1 MKENTINWLIKN
13 WKELILFL
21 MTWGIGLYLFIRV
34 ICKINPDLPNTIST
48 VHWTIFFTS
57 LFLLFLPFVRKIE
70 LGKFLKIEKEVK
82 ETKNEVKNFKT
93 EAVERFNLLTSSISM
108 LSQNL
113 TNKITIYNQ
122 APDAATLREVKEEL
136 DEKKPEIKTAIQN
149 INFEL
154 EDSEEEWI
162 WIFNLLKIRV
172 QLEKDLRVVL
182 QKRTTI
188 ETNENIQD
196 IKFYPLTKLYD
207 KYIEKYP
214 SSVVFRI
221 PFQLFSSV
229 ANAAIHGQ
237 TISKNQYEQAK
248 ELGVRILRDVR
259 LTSVLGNTN

>member
-1 MKENTINWLIKN
+1 MIDKILEWLTKN

-21 MTWGIGLYLFIRV
+21 MTWSIGWYLFIRV
-34 ICKINPDLPNTIST
+34 INKINPDLPDTIST

-82 ETKNEVKNFKT
+82 ETKDEVKNLKT
-93 EAVERFNLLTSSISM
+93 ETVERFNLLTSSISM

-122 APDAATLREVKEEL
+122 APDAATLKEVKDEL
-136 DEKKPEIKTAIQN
+136 DERKPQVKTETQK

-154 EDSEEEWI
+154 EDSDEEWI

-172 QLEKDLRVVL
+172 QLEKDLRTLL
-182 QKRTTI
+182 QKRTTVASSA
-188 ETNENIQD
+188 NIQD
-196 IKFYPLTKLYD
+196 IKFYPLTKLFEQYL
-207 KYIEKYP
+207 EKYP
-214 SSVVFRI
+214 ASADFRR

-237 TISKNQYEQAK
+237 SISKNQYEQAK

-259 LTSVLGNTN
+259 LTSLL